1 MMTKA
6 FALRLGPHG
15 IATYEIRPGLIRTDM
30 TLPVRDKYTRLIAE
44 GLTPVPRW
52 GEPADV
58 GRAIAT
64 LASGAI
70 PFSTGDAIH
79 LDGGLHI
86 PKL

>member
-1 MMTKA
+1 
-6 FALRLGPHG
+6 
-15 IATYEIRPGLIRTDM
+15 
-30 TLPVRDKYTRLIAE
+30 
-44 GLTPVPRW
+44 
-52 GEPADV
+52 V